1 MNLSDLLMN
10 LHRLTYK
17 KPLPNGETRD
27 EYRKRYNRERYQKNR
42 EQILKYSREHYK
54 QHKKFDKKINSKK
67 LLEAMRQKV
76 KDQKILLEN
85 DEPTRAEE
93 ELKRLTPEER
103 KAFDEWYKQWKERTA
118 S

>member
-1 MNLSDLLMN
+1 MN

-17 KPLPNGETRD
+17 KPLPSGETRD
-27 EYRKRYNRERYQKNR
+27 EHRKRYNRKHYQKNR
-42 EQILKYSREHYK
+42 EQILKYRREHYK
-54 QHKKFDKKINSKK
+54 QHKKINSKK